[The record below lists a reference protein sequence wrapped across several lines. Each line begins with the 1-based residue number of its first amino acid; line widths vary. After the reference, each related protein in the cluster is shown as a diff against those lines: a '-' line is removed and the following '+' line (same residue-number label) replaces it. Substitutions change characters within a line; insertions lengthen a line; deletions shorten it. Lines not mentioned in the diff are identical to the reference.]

1 MTMPA
6 ASAPGD
12 TALSTSA
19 YRPGRPTPCP
29 SCGERRW
36 LVGRVMAECAGC
48 ETALPLE
55 RGYRGWTGA
64 GAFQR
69 HLA

>member
-6 ASAPGD
+6 ASASRETVLPI
-12 TALSTSA
+12 TA
-19 YRPGRPTPCP
+19 YRPGRSTPCP

-55 RGYRGWTGA
+55 LGYRGWTGA
-64 GAFQR
+64 GTLR
-69 HLA
+69 SPLT